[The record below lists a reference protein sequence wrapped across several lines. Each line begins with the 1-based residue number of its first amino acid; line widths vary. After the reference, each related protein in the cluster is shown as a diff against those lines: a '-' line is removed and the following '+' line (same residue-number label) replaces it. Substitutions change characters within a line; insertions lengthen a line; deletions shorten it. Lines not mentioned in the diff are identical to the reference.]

1 MTYTFKLS
9 RRIARLRAPML
20 AGLLVALVGCA
31 GTDSFSP
38 DSANPA
44 GQDPATDSPVAA
56 ATFAGGIPFGFFAQ
70 PTTAYGTRYNGGHQN
85 ISPNLL
91 VKELAEIKARGG
103 KVVLALSGSPNYYL
117 DGGYFSMTKWKARV
131 DRYKGINFTSYIND
145 GTVTGHYMID
155 EPNDPANWNGR
166 PVTPAVLEEM
176 AKYSKQLWPDLPTIV
191 RVEPG
196 YLNRDHRYLDAAWAQ
211 YLNRRGD
218 VQDYIKRNVSEAQE
232 RGVALIVG
240 MNVLKGGIPNLTPM
254 TAGEVESWGS
264 TLLSSGYPCAFI
276 SWNWDA
282 NYVSS
287 SGMPRAMDALRRQAE
302 NRTTRSCRRGVA
314 GGQTPP
320 PPPPPDDPAPPPE
333 NPDLSGVP
341 FGPHGLPTSQMAS
354 FSGAVR
360 GATPDN
366 VGATVTAARRA
377 GARVILRLTG
387 NNLANSN
394 GTFSLTKWKAAVDR
408 YAGVNLSSFVDD
420 GTLAGHLLVQNPHNA
435 RAWGGQAISHATLE
449 EMARHSR
456 LRWPGL
462 PTMVHAPAAWLATKS
477 SPWQYLDAA
486 SVTYASWA
494 GDPGTWVNGQ
504 ATAAGRVGLGLLVN
518 MNVLNGGTSESRL
531 AGSTEGKYAMS
542 ASQLRSWG
550 SVLAAQSKVC
560 GLALVSYDATY
571 FGRSDVKDAITAV
584 AGKARDRAATSCRVG
599 T

>member
-20 AGLLVALVGCA
+20 AGLVVALVGCDGA
-31 GTDSFSP
+31 DSFSP
-38 DSANPA
+38 DPA
-44 GQDPATDSPVAA
+44 GQGTGTSGPVAA

-70 PTTAYGTRYNGGHQN
+70 PTSAYGTRYNGGHQN

-91 VKELAEIKARGG
+91 VNELAQIKARGG
-103 KVVLALSGSPNYYL
+103 KVVLALSGSPRYYL
-117 DGGYFSMTKWKARV
+117 EDGHFSMTKWKARV
-131 DRYKGINFTSYIND
+131 DRYEGINFSSYIND
-145 GTVTGHYMID
+145 GTVIGHYMID

-176 AKYSKQLWPDLPTIV
+176 AKYSKQRWPDLPTIV
-191 RVEPG
+191 RVEPS
-196 YLNRDHRYLDAAWAQ
+196 YLSRNHYYLDAAWAQ

-218 VQDYIKRNVSEAQE
+218 VQDYIKRNVSDAQE

-264 TLLSSGYPCAFI
+264 ALLSSGYPCAFI

-282 NYVSS
+282 DYVSS
-287 SGMPRAMDALRRQAE
+287 NGMSGAMDALRRQAE
-302 NRTTRSCRRGVA
+302 NRPTRSCRAGSA

-320 PPPPPDDPAPPPE
+320 PSEPEPSEPAPVPPS
-333 NPDLSGVP
+333 LSGVP

-366 VGATVTAARRA
+366 VLTSATAARRA

-387 NNLANSN
+387 TSLTNRD

-408 YAGVNLSSFVDD
+408 YAGVNLSTFVDE

-435 RAWGGQAISHATLE
+435 RAWGGQAISHSTLE
-449 EMARHSR
+449 EMARYSR

-462 PTMVHAPAAWLATKS
+462 PTMVHAPPSWLATKS
-477 SPWQYLDAA
+477 SAWQYLDAA
-486 SVTYASWA
+486 SVTYSGWA
-494 GDPGTWVNGQ
+494 GDPGTWVNAQ
-504 ATAAGRVGLGLLVN
+504 ASAAGRAGLGVLVN
-518 MNVLNGGTSESRL
+518 MNVLNGGTSTSGL
-531 AGSTEGKYAMS
+531 AGSKDGKYAMS

-550 SVLAAQSKVC
+550 SVLAAHSKVC
-560 GLALVSYDATY
+560 GLALVRYDAGY

-584 AGKARDRAATSCRVG
+584 AGRARDRAATSCRVRA
-599 T
+599 